1 MNTMIKVLVIS
12 IIFFITPVCAS
23 ESGLLLGLR
32 YSGYYDSSAT
42 IAEEKNAL
50 GKQFPS
56 SYRTFWI
63 RAENGQVEL
72 AAERTNLLVPRRD
85 GFWRL
90 DVKHSVYND
99 FSEDFIWVNPAPDQ
113 DAISNPFLAEQEG
126 IDAFDVSLLIKEQ
139 GIDITHGEYCKGYTS
154 RDILFIGNNHLSI
167 GLTHNEIC
175 RGFSIDSTIH
185 SALQMLSLEKLEP
198 IEITTLLN
206 TKHRN
211 LFKNAAKSYQD
222 KNTGIKEWGEVSG
235 GIMRHQGRWIIKG
248 HFPINAQ
255 NFSFSSNSL
264 IPNNAYTHFDVP
276 ISAPK
281 GLIFYNELYPNWR
294 TIKKHVPDAID
305 AFSSQAKDLLVVLT
319 DAGHLLAF
327 TLEDDKISKEPAL
340 HILFKQP
347 ITVVMARWA
356 EGQFVSNW
364 TQEIQNLG
372 PKPQESW
379 FSQVEM
385 SDIEEPVKT
394 IGVVITPTLNIRQG
408 LWQHTKPIAKVK
420 KGLKINILDVLG
432 QLYKVQLDNMLTG
445 YVHSDYVKI
454 LPKLPYVQ
462 QACPS
467 ENCSYGEWKL
477 KESALFYTDPSFNAN
492 SLMTLKAGQTVQA
505 LHGEIHTSQFGEIEV
520 IKSQIELADDN
531 QKLILYK
538 GDRLFDLEPVGLDM
552 HIVWYN
558 GNIYYLNN
566 AWNSEVV
573 AEDQLWGKAITKR
586 KTDWWVKVNVPEKN
600 ISGWIVNPEIEAV
613 K

>member
-12 IIFFITPVCAS
+12 IVFFITPVCAS

-32 YSGYYDSSAT
+32 YGGHYDTSAT
-42 IAEEKNAL
+42 IAEDKNVFE
-50 GKQFPS
+50 GTRYPS

-72 AAERTNLLVPRRD
+72 AAERTNLLIPRRD

-99 FSEDFIWVNPAPDQ
+99 FSEDFIWINPAPDP
-113 DAISNPFLAEQEG
+113 DAIPNPFLAEQEG
-126 IDAFDVSLLIKEQ
+126 IDAFDISLLIKKQ
-139 GIDITHGEYCKGYTS
+139 GIDITHGEYCKGYTF

-175 RGFSIDSTIH
+175 GGFSMDSTTN

-211 LFKNAAKSYQD
+211 FFKETAKSYQD

-235 GIMRHQGRWIIKG
+235 GMMRHQGRWIIKG
-248 HFPINAQ
+248 HLPINE
-255 NFSFSSNSL
+255 SG
-264 IPNNAYTHFDVP
+264 YTHFDVP
-276 ISAPK
+276 ISTPK
-281 GLIFYNELYPNWR
+281 GLIFYNELYPNWH

-305 AFSSQAKDLLVVLT
+305 AFSSRAKDLLVVLT
-319 DAGHLLAF
+319 DAGRLLAF
-327 TLEDDKISKEPAL
+327 TLEGDKISKEPAL
-340 HILFKQP
+340 HILLKQP
-347 ITVVMARWA
+347 VTVVMARWA

-379 FSQVEM
+379 FSQFEM
-385 SDIEEPVKT
+385 SRLEEPLKT
-394 IGVVITPTLNIRQG
+394 IGIVVTPTLNIRQG
-408 LWQHTKPIAKVK
+408 VGQHTKPIAKVQ
-420 KGLKINILDVLG
+420 KGSKIYLLDVLG
-432 QLYKVQLDNMLTG
+432 QWYKVQLDNMLTG

-454 LPKLPYVQ
+454 LPKLPYIQ

-467 ENCSYGEWKL
+467 ENCTYGQWKL
-477 KESALFYTDPSFNAN
+477 KKTARFYTAPSFNAN
-492 SLMTLKAGQTVQA
+492 SLMTLKKGQTVQA

-520 IKSQIELADDN
+520 IKSQVELADDN
-531 QKLILYK
+531 QKLILYQ
-538 GDRLFDLEPVGLDM
+538 GDRLFDLESVGLNM

-558 GNIYYLNN
+558 GDIYYLNN
-566 AWNSEVV
+566 GWNSEI
-573 AEDQLWGKAITKR
+573 ATGDNLWGKLITER
-586 KTDWWVKVNVPEKN
+586 KTDWWVKVNVPDKN
-600 ISGWIVNPEIEAV
+600 ISGWIVNPEA
-613 K
+613 